1 MKRSK
6 KEIAGILREN
16 IKLTKQIADKKLQ
29 GYAKGLRDGY
39 QFALKLL
46 EDKI

>member
-6 KEIAGILREN
+6 KEIAGILKEN
-16 IKLTKQIADKKLQ
+16 IKLTEQISNKKLQ
-29 GYAKGLRDGY
+29 GYAKGLKDGY